1 LANAAGETREHR
13 FVIPQANLLELVR
26 LEGEKGRKQIERV
39 HGAEV
44 YRRRGKL
51 LPLVYLSEVLGLSR
65 GRSNAGRGQDGSD
78 EDTVMNIVVVQAEDT
93 AFGLV
98 VDDVNDTQEIV
109 VKALGKQLK
118 ALTCYL
124 GATIMGD
131 GKIALIVDVAGL
143 ARLAN
148 ILSLKLE
155 GIKAEIRS
163 EDGNADGSQML
174 LLFRT
179 GKFSRLV
186 LPLSLVARLEEIPSS
201 RVEHAGGA
209 PVLHYR
215 ETIMPLLSLNNL
227 LDPGSPNTPLDSE
240 YLQVIVFREGE
251 RYIGVVVDEILD
263 IVDET
268 VTIKSAGSTFG
279 LLGSGVVGGKVTDFM
294 DLGALLKGFAGA
306 TSECPQADPVR
317 VQKLLLVSHSRL
329 ASGAMRG
336 YLEIRGHQV
345 TEASSLDDALKALEH
360 TPIDLVLTALDL
372 GDQDGAELLDA
383 IRSRH
388 SFDSLPVV
396 ALLEETGLWQ
406 GSTPMGRKFNHCIT
420 RDDRGAILRY
430 LDAIGDPSVIT
441 EENAVGNWQ

>member
-1 LANAAGETREHR
+1 
-13 FVIPQANLLELVR
+13 
-26 LEGEKGRKQIERV
+26 
-39 HGAEV
+39 
-44 YRRRGKL
+44 
-51 LPLVYLSEVLGLSR
+51 
-65 GRSNAGRGQDGSD
+65 
-78 EDTVMNIVVVQAEDT
+78 MNIVVVQAEDT

-227 LDPGSPNTPLDSE
+227 LDP
-240 YLQVIVFREGE
+240 V
-251 RYIGVVVDEILD
+251 
-263 IVDET
+263 
-268 VTIKSAGSTFG
+268 SAGNCF
-279 LLGSGVVGGKVTDFM
+279 
-294 DLGALLKGFAGA
+294 
-306 TSECPQADPVR
+306 P
-317 VQKLLLVSHSRL
+317 
-329 ASGAMRG
+329 
-336 YLEIRGHQV
+336 
-345 TEASSLDDALKALEH
+345 
-360 TPIDLVLTALDL
+360 
-372 GDQDGAELLDA
+372 
-383 IRSRH
+383 
-388 SFDSLPVV
+388 
-396 ALLEETGLWQ
+396 
-406 GSTPMGRKFNHCIT
+406 
-420 RDDRGAILRY
+420 
-430 LDAIGDPSVIT
+430 
-441 EENAVGNWQ
+441 